1 MQMVAGSRAWR
12 LGSVVGLAAV
22 LALSACSGEKE
33 GSDTS
38 TTASSGS
45 DGCKQSASGAAQ
57 YEEVWRNTE
66 KAFGLDQS
74 EIPSIEICDVDTS
87 KYKKEPTNGRYRVA
101 LAAQGPTNSWAVEN
115 EEAFKYRAKEQDVEV
130 VYASANGDAAKQV
143 DNIQQLTSQKPDAM
157 VVVPMGSGIT
167 GQVRAAASQ
176 DIPVVLCSGQL
187 GPDSGAVSTVT
198 RDYTLQGTLWADWIA
213 KQIGGKGKI
222 AMLSGIAGVPT
233 AEFPKAAAEKTFAE
247 KYPDIEIVSKQY
259 TDWSPTKA
267 KTVAASLVPKDL
279 DAIWSDSSFSAMGVY
294 EAYAQAG
301 RPVPPV
307 TGDASNAF
315 LKAVDGK
322 DVKFA
327 LSPFPPDGQGARCLD
342 VALDILHGESVPS
355 FVNVEAPAIT
365 DQNMDEY
372 VRKDCTDNL
381 WVPPTLPDAVLRRL
395 KLC

>member
-1 MQMVAGSRAWR
+1 V
-12 LGSVVGLAAV
+12 
-22 LALSACSGEKE
+22 
-33 GSDTS
+33 
-38 TTASSGS
+38 
-45 DGCKQSASGAAQ
+45 
-57 YEEVWRNTE
+57 
-66 KAFGLDQS
+66 
-74 EIPSIEICDVDTS
+74 
-87 KYKKEPTNGRYRVA
+87 
-101 LAAQGPTNSWAVEN
+101 
-115 EEAFKYRAKEQDVEV
+115 
-130 VYASANGDAAKQV
+130 
-143 DNIQQLTSQKPDAM
+143 
-157 VVVPMGSGIT
+157 
-167 GQVRAAASQ
+167 
-176 DIPVVLCSGQL
+176 L
-187 GPDSGAVSTVT
+187 GPDSGVVSTVT

-213 KQIGGKGKI
+213 SQIGGKGKV

-267 KTVAASLVPKDL
+267 KTVAASLVPKNL

>member
-1 MQMVAGSRAWR
+1 MVLGSRGWR
-12 LGSVVGLAAV
+12 LGSMLGLAAV

-33 GSDTS
+33 GSGSS

-45 DGCKQSASGAAQ
+45 DGCKASSSGAAQ
-57 YEEVWRNTE
+57 YEKVWRSTE
-66 KAFGLDQS
+66 QAFGLEQS
-74 EIPSIEICDVDTS
+74 EIPPIEICDVDTA
-87 KYKKEPTNGRYRVA
+87 KYKKDPANGRYRVA

-115 EEAFKYRAKEQDVEV
+115 EEAFKYRAKEQDVDV

-143 DNIQQLTSQKPDAM
+143 DNIQQLASQKPDAM

-176 DIPVVLCSGQL
+176 DIPIVLCSGVL

-213 KQIGGKGKI
+213 KQIGGKGKV

-247 KYPDIEIVSKQY
+247 KYPDIDVVSKQY

-267 KTVAASLVPKDL
+267 KTVAASLVPKGL

-301 RPVPPV
+301 KPVPPV

-342 VALDILHGESVPS
+342 VALDILHGKSVPS

-365 DQNMDEY
+365 SQNMDKY
-372 VRKDCTDNL
+372 VRKDCSDNL

>member
-38 TTASSGS
+38 TASSSES
-45 DGCKQSASGAAQ
+45 DGCKASASGAAQ

-66 KAFGLDQS
+66 KAFGLEQS

-176 DIPVVLCSGQL
+176 DIPVVLCSGVL

-247 KYPDIEIVSKQY
+247 KYPDIQVVSKQY

-381 WVPPTLPDAVLRRL
+381 WVPPTLPDPVLRRL